1 MFTAIFLLT
10 WALFSSLM
18 SVYVLGSYWIAL
30 WVILGFI
37 IGFLMIILVMILHL
51 AIMPFMS
58 VTNRYKGYLSRSV
71 ATFLNHFILRVSV
84 KVTNKHYIPKK
95 GPLVIY
101 ANHKS
106 KVDPFLILEIM
117 NRPSAFTPKSDLY
130 KIPLLGKWFDS
141 IGCMKVTRNNDRE
154 TAKAMVKAI
163 KDIKTGFALTVFPEG
178 GIKDRVDESVK
189 QMRAGAFKIALK
201 SGADILPISLNGTPQ
216 VKKNA
221 PFRRS
226 KVKINIHPVIPYE
239 EIKDLSTAEI
249 AEMVM
254 DIINTGIENGN

>member
-1 MFTAIFLLT
+1 MFTTIFLLS

-18 SVYVLGSYWIAL
+18 SIYVLNSYWIIL
-30 WVILGFI
+30 WVILGPI
-37 IGFLMIILVMILHL
+37 IGVLSVLLVLIIHLSFIKFL
-51 AIMPFMS
+51 P
-58 VTNRYKGYLSRSV
+58 VTNRYKGYLSRST
-71 ATFLNHFILRVSV
+71 ATFINHFILRVSV
-84 KVTNKHYIPKK
+84 KTVNKQYIPKK

-106 KVDPFLILEIM
+106 KVDPFIILELM

-130 KIPLLGKWFDS
+130 KIPLLRNWFDA
-141 IGCMKVTRNNDRE
+141 IGCMKVNRNSDRE

-226 KVKINIHPVIPYE
+226 KIKVNIHPVIPFE
-239 EIKDLSTAEI
+239 TIKDLSTSEI
-249 AEMVM
+249 ADMVM
-254 DIINTGIENGN
+254 GVINTGIENGN